1 MSQLCSIYSKCTFK
15 KNEINAMDPLDKVFM
30 DLVSQYLYKE
40 ISTVFTTT
48 VMYRLT
54 YVHTMKLEMN

>member
-1 MSQLCSIYSKCTFK
+1 
-15 KNEINAMDPLDKVFM
+15 MDPLDKVFM
-30 DLVSQYLYKE
+30 DLVSQYLYKK